1 MENKEMVVTVNSVE
15 TGVARNGGKAPP
27 GKVFATTDSGS
38 EIILKC
44 WQAEEKFTTGNTYS
58 CYVFETTFNNFVD
71 LNVNTKMPV
80 TLQVPTQM
88 PMQSPQIPMQSPQP
102 VASQGQVSELQY
114 RDKSIIVQA
123 IMKSLIESGKP
134 LDVMQQ
140 ELPHFLELYK
150 KTVREF

>member
-15 TGVARNGGKAPP
+15 TGVARNGVKAPP

-44 WQAEEKFTTGNTYS
+44 WQAEETFKTGNTYS
-58 CYVFETTFNNFVD
+58 CYVFETTFNKLVD

-80 TLQVPTQM
+80 TLQVP
-88 PMQSPQIPMQSPQP
+88 PQIPMQSPQP